1 MMQEYKKQS
10 KTVDELKSTVE
21 EFVANLGED
30 AIRKMARHAR
40 KRALACVATE
50 GRHLEHS
57 L

>member
-1 MMQEYKKQS
+1 MMHVYKEQP
-10 KTVDELKSTVE
+10 KTVAELKSTVE
-21 EFVANLGED
+21 DFAANLGED

-50 GRHLEHS
+50 GRHFEHS